1 MRNVLFFGNILSLLL
16 ISLPGIGRDFAPGD
30 FAPADPSQVDTY
42 REAVVDLVEE
52 MSIVGKDEIG
62 NELFT
67 AVPFP
72 LELVAMMTQLQIHES
87 NITDP
92 VELDI
97 LLADQNSL
105 KPAPNSFAFVLDGDP
120 AWVTGYVRM
129 AYTTDPSTEPVY
141 LDLFNVDTETPD
153 ETSAISTWAVAIAS
167 VEQLDAFMNAEKV
180 SIFVSNVDV
189 GLEPIELNCGFWRLW
204 GLFDMR
210 AEPGEGEFPEA
221 SEPPAPSE
229 QNNGNN

>member
-1 MRNVLFFGNILSLLL
+1 MRKILFSGIVMIILL

-30 FAPADPSQVDTY
+30 FDPADPSQVDTY
-42 REAVVDLVEE
+42 RQAVVDLVEE
-52 MSIVGKDEIG
+52 MTIVGKDETG
-62 NELFT
+62 NELFS

-92 VELDI
+92 VEIDM

-120 AWVTGYVRM
+120 AMVTGDVRM
-129 AYTTDPSTEPVY
+129 AYTTDASQEPVY

-153 ETSAISTWAVAIAS
+153 ESSAVTTWAVAIAD
-167 VEQLDAFMNAEKV
+167 VEQLDEFMNAEKV
-180 SIFVSNVDV
+180 SIFVSNADE
-189 GLEPIELNCGFWRLW
+189 GRAPIELNCGFWRLW

-210 AEPGEGEFPEA
+210 VEPGEAEFPQA
-221 SEPPAPSE
+221 SESPAPAE
-229 QNNGNN
+229 QNNGN